1 MRYFYDLA
9 EVAPQRMPG
18 RERRLVVGENVMMLY
33 VEREGGTEQEHSHD
47 VEQLVYL
54 LKGEATFTVAGDE
67 TRKVEAGQV
76 VHIPRGVPHR
86 LDAPTPITYIG
97 IYSPLREEAIRAE
110 A

>member
-1 MRYFYDLA
+1 MKYFYDLA
-9 EVAPQRMPG
+9 EIEPQKMPG
-18 RERRLVVGENVMMLY
+18 RERRLVVGEQVMMLY
-33 VEREGGTEQEHSHD
+33 IEREGGTEQDHTHD

-54 LKGEATFTVAGDE
+54 MKGEATFTVAGE
-67 TRKVEAGQV
+67 TRNVKAGQV
-76 VHIPRGVPHR
+76 VHIPKGVPHR